1 MHWQRWLADQGSRVT
16 WQCVKTGQMT
26 SFGLGLLGGGG
37 RFWEFYLETS
47 WMRALEGV
55 RLELPF
61 PLPLFLVGK
70 RKLSNGSK
78 IIQLVPVEGD
88 TWTLISCLIFKRSF
102 VFHYFHEVCSL
113 RMFLS
118 LPKTEK
124 KLIFVRVFVCS
135 KCMYVFCRITL
146 LG

>member
-16 WQCVKTGQMT
+16 WECVKIGQMT
-26 SFGLGLLGGGG
+26 SFGLGLLGEGL
-37 RFWEFYLETS
+37 WEFYLERS

-61 PLPLFLVGK
+61 PPPPFFLVGK

-88 TWTLISCLIFKRSF
+88 AWTQISCLIFKRSF
-102 VFHYFHEVCSL
+102 LFHYFRELCSL
-113 RMFLS
+113 GMFLS
-118 LPKTEK
+118 LQKTEK
-124 KLIFVRVFVCS
+124 KLIFVRVSVCS
-135 KCMYVFCRITL
+135 KCMYISCEFSHIKK
-146 LG
+146 